1 MSKSFVAVFL
11 CVSLL
16 LPVVFAQAPFSA
28 TLSSLPGSNKPQ
40 SLSTA
45 LGYLQVMPYSLW
57 ILRNPAV
64 WGLVLSALPT
74 FISEIPSFL
83 AYLRFYMLQLPGS
96 VSYMLSFITRYMP
109 SWLKEGRDLLFY
121 LLGNPFSTPVRV
133 FFGWFVGGAIPN
145 LPYTLY
151 SLLLSLPALLSSL
164 GALLSSL
171 PEALVSYASP
181 TAGALSVVLP
191 QFVPLF
197 FMLLSSMVD
206 WADVFVE
213 AMPSLIVGFIFDS
226 ILLFF
231 RVPYDLLYTVFYLL
245 TSAVSAS
252 LSATYNFSVNSAKLL
267 PYLLGSLQ
275 RVPELAEGMPLL
287 IDALPNMF
295 AAISLFFTASVSAF
309 LVSIPTMLLNGLNS
323 CIMSVPLC
331 LSSGFKFLFGG
342 AALLFFKCPA
352 ALFCGTPAYAL
363 SAISTFLFI
372 TLPKEIFD
380 MIRSA
385 VRLTIALIGIL
396 LGRGFAL
403 PCIICYRCFSL
414 PYSTCVYCANLGQS
428 WVEPLTRYC
437 SSRLAAMFM

>member
-1 MSKSFVAVFL
+1 MF
-11 CVSLL
+11 
-16 LPVVFAQAPFSA
+16 
-28 TLSSLPGSNKPQ
+28 
-40 SLSTA
+40 
-45 LGYLQVMPYSLW
+45 
-57 ILRNPAV
+57 
-64 WGLVLSALPT
+64 
-74 FISEIPSFL
+74 
-83 AYLRFYMLQLPGS
+83 
-96 VSYMLSFITRYMP
+96 SFITRYLP

-121 LLGNPFSTPVRV
+121 LLGNPFSPPVRA
-133 FFGWFVGGAIPN
+133 FFGWVVGGAIPN

-151 SLLLSLPALLSSL
+151 SLLLSLPALLSSM
-164 GALLSSL
+164 ASLLSSL

-181 TAGALSVVLP
+181 TAGALSAVLP
-191 QFVPLF
+191 QFVPLS

-213 AMPSLIVGFIFDS
+213 AMPSLIVGSIFDS
-226 ILLFF
+226 TLLFF
-231 RVPYDLLYTVFYLL
+231 RVPYDLLYTIFYLL
-245 TSAVSAS
+245 TSAVSTS
-252 LSATYNFSVNSAKLL
+252 LSAMYNFSVNSAKLL

-275 RVPELAEGMPLL
+275 RVPELYESVPLL
-287 IDALPNMF
+287 VDALPNMC
-295 AAISLFFTASVSAF
+295 AAIILFFTASVSAF

-323 CIMSVPLC
+323 GIMSVPLC

-372 TLPKEIFD
+372 TLPKEIFN

-403 PCIICYRCFSL
+403 PCIVCYRCFSL
-414 PYSTCVYCANLGQS
+414 PYSACVYCANLGQS

>member
-1 MSKSFVAVFL
+1 MSKSFVVVFL

-45 LGYLQVMPYSLW
+45 LGYLQVIPYSLW
-57 ILRNPAV
+57 ILENPSV
-64 WGLVLSALPT
+64 WGHVLSAVPV

-83 AYLRFYMLQLPGS
+83 AYLRFYILQLPGS
-96 VSYMLSFITRYMP
+96 VSYLLSFITRYMP

-121 LLGNPFSTPVRV
+121 LLGNPFSPVRA
-133 FFGWFVGGAIPN
+133 FFGWFVGRAIPN
-145 LPYTLY
+145 LPYTFY
-151 SLLLSLPALLSSL
+151 SLLLSLPALLSSMA
-164 GALLSSL
+164 ALLSSL

-181 TAGALSVVLP
+181 TAGALSAVLP
-191 QFVPLF
+191 QFVPLS

-206 WADVFVE
+206 WANVFVE
-213 AMPSLIVGFIFDS
+213 AMPSLIVSSIFDS
-226 ILLFF
+226 TLLLF
-231 RVPYDLLYTVFYLL
+231 RIPYDLLYTVFYFL
-245 TSAVSAS
+245 TSAIS
-252 LSATYNFSVNSAKLL
+252 LSLFAVYNFSVNSAKLL

-275 RVPELAEGMPLL
+275 RVPELYEGVPLL

-295 AAISLFFTASVSAF
+295 VAISLFFTASVSAF
-309 LVSIPTMLLNGLNS
+309 LVSIPTTLLNGLNS
-323 CIMSVPLC
+323 CIMSVPLF
-331 LSSGFKFLFGG
+331 LSSAFKFLFGG
-342 AALLFFKCPA
+342 LALLFFKCPA

-372 TLPKEIFD
+372 TLPREVFN

-414 PYSTCVYCANLGQS
+414 PYSACVYCANLGQS